1 MLWIQRFLLGTSGL
15 MTLTGGTPD
24 ANGVRNYTVDVDP
37 TKVAKTDLSNIN
49 NDGKTIIREE
59 AQKAVK
65 VIAGQNTTVTEG
77 TDGTYKTYAVNVAA
91 AGDYRLVEKQCS
103 C

>member
-1 MLWIQRFLLGTSGL
+1 M
-15 MTLTGGTPD
+15 GTPD

-49 NDGKTIIREE
+49 SDGKTVIREE

-77 TDGTYKTYAVNVAA
+77 TDGTYIKTYAVNVAG
-91 AGDYRLVEKQCS
+91 AGRTIDW
-103 C
+103 